1 MNLLRGFLCSVPSS
15 RGCGCTLM
23 LKSDRDLM
31 YSKLYCMKGT
41 WKVLERASTRSA
53 VAGVTGPNTP
63 ATPGRIRSHSDLLA
77 LKLSSEGY
85 LRQQHPQTWLTC
97 LMEPHLCLSADTRER
112 VRMDLSS
119 LTAVTARMKAA
130 SWAPDSVS
138 NRPAETNI
146 FQMH

>member
-1 MNLLRGFLCSVPSS
+1 MNLLRGFLRSVPSS
-15 RGCGCTLM
+15 RGCGCTLI

-85 LRQQHPQTWLTC
+85 LRQQHPQKSSNIAHMSDGAPPL
-97 LMEPHLCLSADTRER
+97 PLCRHEGPGQDGSVVIDRRHGAHEGRLLGAGLR
-112 VRMDLSS
+112 VEQ
-119 LTAVTARMKAA
+119 AR
-130 SWAPDSVS
+130 
-138 NRPAETNI
+138 
-146 FQMH
+146 

>member
-1 MNLLRGFLCSVPSS
+1 
-15 RGCGCTLM
+15 M

-97 LMEPHLCLSADTRER
+97 LMEPPTSASLPTRG
-112 VRMDLSS
+112 
-119 LTAVTARMKAA
+119 TG
-130 SWAPDSVS
+130 
-138 NRPAETNI
+138 
-146 FQMH
+146 